1 MTTHFRLELS
11 GAQLTRLG
19 GLLLAAATVG
29 TWLAWLSWNTGYRID
44 PETGA
49 RSGPYAVWQ
58 VAGCVLTLAVVAAA
72 GGWWLSPWLV
82 APVMAVAFTVP
93 WAVQAASIDGSGLW
107 AVGATLV
114 LIGTAAGSGV
124 VSLGTHL
131 LHRRLTGS

>member
-1 MTTHFRLELS
+1 MTTHFRSVLS
-11 GAQLTRLG
+11 GAQPTLLG

-49 RSGPYAVWQ
+49 VSGPYAVWQ
-58 VAGCVLTLAVVAAA
+58 VAGCVLTLAVVAAG

-93 WAVQAASIDGSGLW
+93 WAVQAASSDDSGLW

-124 VSLGTHL
+124 VSLVTRL
-131 LHRRLTGS
+131 LRLRLIGS

>member
-1 MTTHFRLELS
+1 MTTHLRSVLS
-11 GAQLTRLG
+11 GAQPTLLG

-49 RSGPYAVWQ
+49 TSGPYAVWQ

-82 APVMAVAFTVP
+82 VPVMAVAFTVP
-93 WAVQAASIDGSGLW
+93 WAVHAASSDRTGLW
-107 AVGATLV
+107 GVGAMLV
-114 LIGTAAGSGV
+114 LMGTAAGSAV
-124 VSLGTHL
+124 FSLATRL
-131 LHRRLTGS
+131 LRLRLTGS

>member
-1 MTTHFRLELS
+1 MTTHFQSVPS
-11 GAQLTRLG
+11 GAQLTLLG
-19 GLLLAAATVG
+19 GPLLAAATVG

-44 PETGA
+44 PATGA
-49 RSGPYAVWQ
+49 VSGPYAVWQ

-93 WAVQAASIDGSGLW
+93 WAVQAASNDDSGLW

-114 LIGTAAGSGV
+114 LTGTAAGSGV
-124 VSLGTHL
+124 VSLGTRL
-131 LHRRLTGS
+131 LRLRLTGA

>member
-1 MTTHFRLELS
+1 MTTHSQSVLPD
-11 GAQLTRLG
+11 AQRTLLG

-29 TWLAWLSWNTGYRID
+29 TWLAWLSWNTGYRVD

-114 LIGTAAGSGV
+114 LIGTTAGSGV

-131 LHRRLTGS
+131 LHRRLTSS

>member
-1 MTTHFRLELS
+1 MTTHLRLVLS
-11 GAQLTRLG
+11 GASLTLLG

-49 RSGPYAVWQ
+49 TSGPYAVWQ
-58 VAGCVLTLAVVAAA
+58 VAGCVLTLAVIAAA

-82 APVMAVAFTVP
+82 APVMALAFTLP
-93 WAVQAASIDGSGLW
+93 WSVDAASSDRTGLW
-107 AVGATLV
+107 AVGAILV

-124 VSLGTHL
+124 VSLGIHL
-131 LHRRLTGS
+131 LRRRLTGS

>member
-1 MTTHFRLELS
+1 MTTHLRLVLS
-11 GAQLTRLG
+11 GAQLTLLG
-19 GLLLAAATVG
+19 GLLLATATVG
-29 TWLAWLSWNTGYRID
+29 TWLAWLSWNTGYQVD

-49 RSGPYAVWQ
+49 TSGPYAVWQ

-93 WAVQAASIDGSGLW
+93 WAVQAASTDGSGLW

-114 LIGTAAGSGV
+114 LIGTAAGGGV

-131 LHRRLTGS
+131 IRRRLTGS

>member
-1 MTTHFRLELS
+1 MTTHLRLGLS
-11 GAQLTRLG
+11 GAPLTLLG
-19 GLLLAAATVG
+19 SLLLAAATVG
-29 TWLAWLSWNTGYRID
+29 TWLAWLSWNTGYQTD
-44 PETGA
+44 PQTGA
-49 RSGPYAVWQ
+49 VSGPYAVWQ

-93 WAVQAASIDGSGLW
+93 WAVQAASTDGSGLW

-114 LIGTAAGSGV
+114 LIGTAAGGGV

>member
-1 MTTHFRLELS
+1 MTTHFRSVLS
-11 GAQLTRLG
+11 GAQPTLLG
-19 GLLLAAATVG
+19 GLLLAAVTVG
-29 TWLAWLSWNTGYRID
+29 TWLAWLSWNTGYRTD

-49 RSGPYAVWQ
+49 VSGPYAVWQ

-93 WAVQAASIDGSGLW
+93 WAVQAASSDGSGLW

-114 LIGTAAGSGV
+114 LMGTAAGSGV
-124 VSLGTHL
+124 VSLVTRL
-131 LHRRLTGS
+131 LRLRLIGS